1 MKKINTILYVA
12 LALLVVTACKKK
24 KDDGGAEV
32 TTKTTGNMII
42 AATPGGSFSEGAD
55 YVISTSTFEGGNITT
70 TGNGIEQNGYR
81 YYAFHKN
88 KVFSLLYGQ
97 GNPGAV
103 TVYNLNANKELKLV
117 ANLQTESVHVFGKV
131 NDDLLLIKVP
141 RSGEASASLANF
153 YRINANNPAIVGTAA
168 INTVKLAGNGERAY
182 FTGAFQVDNKVYAPY
197 MCIKGKTDST
207 FHTKYTDSTWVAVFS
222 YPELVYE
229 RTIKDNRTGFIGYY
243 FAQNGLRQIENGDV
257 YAFSNA
263 QVTGTGVEPSTK
275 PSAAIR
281 IKKGA
286 TEFDQS
292 YFFDIQAKSGGHHL
306 YREDYLGNGKFLLLM
321 YSNPKTTAGTKT
333 YAIVDV
339 FNETFNWVTGLPA
352 AADIKAIARLPYV
365 SSNGLKASVGIT
377 TDADGLY
384 VYQIDVNSFKATKG
398 LKVEAGSITAL
409 GELQPE

>member
-1 MKKINTILYVA
+1 MKKIKTLLCIA
-12 LALLVVTACKKK
+12 LAVTVATACKKK
-24 KDDGGAEV
+24 DDEGIE
-32 TTKTTGNMII
+32 TKGSMVL
-42 AATPGGSFSEGAD
+42 AATPGGTLSEGAD
-55 YVISTSTFEGGNITT
+55 YLLSTETFESGTVST

-103 TVYNLNANKELKLV
+103 TVYKLDQERKLQLV
-117 ANLQTESVHVFGKV
+117 GNLQTESVHVFGKV
-131 NDDLLLIKVP
+131 DNDLLLIKVP
-141 RSGEASASLANF
+141 RSGEAAASIANF
-153 YRINANNPAIVGTAA
+153 YRIDANNPAIVGTST
-168 INTVKLAGNGERAY
+168 INTVTLAGNGERAY
-182 FTGAFQVDNKVYAPY
+182 FTGAFQVGNKVYAPY

-222 YPELVYE
+222 YPGLVYE
-229 RTIKDNRTGFIGYY
+229 KTIKDNRTSYIGYY
-243 FAQNGLRQIENGDV
+243 FAQNGLREIENGDV

-263 QVTGTGVEPSTK
+263 QVTGAGVTPSKK
-275 PSAAIR
+275 PSAVIK
-281 IKKGA
+281 IKKGES
-286 TEFDQS
+286 EFDKS
-292 YFFDIQAKSGGHHL
+292 YFFNIETASGKHHL

-321 YSNPKTTAGTKT
+321 YANPNTTAGTKT

-339 FNETFNWVTGLPA
+339 INQTFNWVTGLPA
-352 AADIKAIARLPYV
+352 AADIKAIARLPFV
-365 SSNGLKASVGIT
+365 ASNGLTASVGIT

-409 GELQPE
+409 GQLQAE

>member
-1 MKKINTILYVA
+1 MKKINAFLYIV
-12 LALLVVTACKKK
+12 LVLTAATACKKK
-24 KDDGGAEV
+24 NDETV
-32 TTKTTGNMII
+32 ETKGTMIL
-42 AATPGGSFSEGAD
+42 AATPGGTYAEGAD
-55 YVISTSTFEGGNITT
+55 YLLAAETFESGKIST

-103 TVYNLNANKELKLV
+103 TVYKLNQDKELKLF
-117 ANLQTESVHVFGKV
+117 ANLQTESVHVFGKAD
-131 NDDLLLIKVP
+131 DDLVLIKVP
-141 RSGEASASLANF
+141 RSGEAAASIANF
-153 YRINANNPAIVGTAA
+153 YRINADNPSIVGTST
-168 INTVKLAGNGERAY
+168 INTVQLAGNGERAY
-182 FTGAFQVDNKVYAPY
+182 FTGVFQVGNKIYAPY

-207 FHTKYTDSTWVAVFS
+207 FHTKFTDSTWVAVFS
-222 YPELVYE
+222 YPEMKYE

-243 FAQNGLRQIENGDV
+243 FAQNGLKEIENGDV

-263 QVTGTGVEPSTK
+263 QVTGTGVTPSTK

-281 IKKGA
+281 IKKGT

-292 YFFDIQAKSGGHHL
+292 YFFNIQTASGGHHL

-321 YSNPKTTAGTKT
+321 YATAETTAGAKT

-339 FNETFNWVTGLPA
+339 VNQTFNWVTGLPA
-352 AADIKAIARLPYV
+352 AANIKATARLPYV
-365 SSNGLKASVGIT
+365 APNGLTASVGIT
-377 TDADGLY
+377 DASGLF
-384 VYQIDVNSFKATKG
+384 VYQIDVNTFTAKKG
-398 LKVEAGSITAL
+398 LEVEAGSLTAL